1 MKALM
6 SWTSSF
12 LEWLGR
18 YVGLV
23 LLGVLFVTALV
34 IRTTM
39 ITSYFEWAEIS
50 SVRWYVYVLGGII
63 LLLTLLWP
71 KLLKNYTTKQIFT
84 FFTICF
90 VSFGLVLLGET
101 MQVPFSEG
109 QCSLMLVTSP

>member
-6 SWTSSF
+6 SRTSSF

-39 ITSYFEWAEIS
+39 ITGYFEWA
-50 SVRWYVYVLGGII
+50 
-63 LLLTLLWP
+63 
-71 KLLKNYTTKQIFT
+71 
-84 FFTICF
+84 
-90 VSFGLVLLGET
+90 
-101 MQVPFSEG
+101 
-109 QCSLMLVTSP
+109 

>member
-6 SWTSSF
+6 SRTSSF

-23 LLGVLFVTALV
+23 LFGVFFVTAMI

-39 ITSYFEWAEIS
+39 MTGYFEWAEIS
-50 SVRWYVYVLGGII
+50 SVPWYVYVSGGII

-71 KLLKNYTTKQIFT
+71 KLFE
-84 FFTICF
+84 FWAR
-90 VSFGLVLLGET
+90 SD
-101 MQVPFSEG
+101 FSDEF
-109 QCSLMLVTSP
+109 CWTRRCRYRL